1 MKIPKGMTE
10 REVTETITKV
20 VNRYAK
26 KFKFSY
32 HEIDDIKQEGF
43 MIGME
48 ALERYDASR
57 PLENFLAVHI
67 KNRLKNFKR
76 DNFFRY
82 DEELEKNASSTKDL
96 KKVQRNNV
104 RKFLIYPIDIDSV
117 RQDGEKNM
125 STSDKFIDDVELK
138 ELMVLID
145 KNLQVTYRKDYLK
158 MRDGV
163 YVSKIRRE
171 EVCGEIQKILKEY
184 EN

>member
-1 MKIPKGMTE
+1 MTE

-48 ALERYDASR
+48 ALERYDTSR

-82 DEELEKNASSTKDL
+82 DEELEKTASSNKDL
-96 KKVQRNNV
+96 KRVQRNNV
-104 RKFLIYPIDIDSV
+104 RKFLLFPIDIDSV
-117 RQDGEKNM
+117 RQEGEGNM
-125 STSDKFIDDVELK
+125 STSDKFIADVELK
-138 ELMVLID
+138 ELMTIID
-145 KNLQVTYRKDYLK
+145 RKLSVSYRKDYLK

-163 YVSKIRRE
+163 YVSKTRRE
-171 EVCGEIQKILKEY
+171 EVCEEIQKIIKEY

>member
-1 MKIPKGMTE
+1 
-10 REVTETITKV
+10 VS
-20 VNRYAK
+20 RYAK

-32 HEIDDIKQEGF
+32 HEIDDIEQEGF

-48 ALERYDASR
+48 ALERYDTSR

-82 DEELEKNASSTKDL
+82 DEELENNITSFKDL

-104 RKFLIYPIDIDSV
+104 RKFLLFPIDIDCV
-117 RQDGEKNM
+117 KQDRERNM
-125 STSDKFIDDVELK
+125 STSNRFVDDVELK
-138 ELMVLID
+138 ELMTIVD
-145 KNLQVTYRKDYLK
+145 KHLSVDFRKDYLK

-163 YVSKIRRE
+163 YVSKIRRD
-171 EVCGEIQKILKEY
+171 EVCGEIRGILDEKG
-184 EN
+184 

>member
-1 MKIPKGMTE
+1 MKIPQTMTE
-10 REVTETITKV
+10 KEVMREITSVINKIAHK
-20 VNRYAK
+20 YT
-26 KFKFSY
+26 FY
-32 HEIDDIKQEGF
+32 GYEIDDIKQEGF

-48 ALERYDASR
+48 ALERYDTSR

-145 KNLQVTYRKDYLK
+145 KNLHVSYRKDYLK

-163 YVSKIRRE
+163 YVSKVRRE

-184 EN
+184 EH

>member
-1 MKIPKGMTE
+1 VKIPKGMTE

-48 ALERYDASR
+48 ALERYDTSR

-82 DEELEKNASSTKDL
+82 DEELEKTASSNKDL
-96 KKVQRNNV
+96 KRVQRNNV
-104 RKFLIYPIDIDSV
+104 RKFLLFPIDIDSV
-117 RQDGEKNM
+117 RQEGEGNM
-125 STSDKFIDDVELK
+125 STSDKFIADVELK
-138 ELMVLID
+138 ELMTIID
-145 KNLQVTYRKDYLK
+145 RKLSVSYRKDYLK

-163 YVSKIRRE
+163 YVSKTRRE
-171 EVCGEIQKILKEY
+171 EVCEEIQKIIKEY

>member
-1 MKIPKGMTE
+1 M
-10 REVTETITKV
+10 
-20 VNRYAK
+20 
-26 KFKFSY
+26 
-32 HEIDDIKQEGF
+32 
-43 MIGME
+43 
-48 ALERYDASR
+48 
-57 PLENFLAVHI
+57 
-67 KNRLKNFKR
+67 
-76 DNFFRY
+76 
-82 DEELEKNASSTKDL
+82 
-96 KKVQRNNV
+96 

-145 KNLQVTYRKDYLK
+145 KNLHVLYRKDYLK

-184 EN
+184 ES